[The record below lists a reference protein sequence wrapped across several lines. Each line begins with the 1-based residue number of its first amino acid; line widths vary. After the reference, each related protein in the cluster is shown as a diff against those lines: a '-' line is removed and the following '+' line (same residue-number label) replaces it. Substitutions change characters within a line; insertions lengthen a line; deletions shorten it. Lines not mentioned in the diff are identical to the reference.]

1 MFATFDRAGVSLA
14 YPENWKLEEDTD
26 EEARLNLTISSPNTA
41 FWTLI
46 VYAETL
52 DLGHL
57 LDQTLAALR
66 AEYPEIEITD
76 ADQQIVGHAVRGKD
90 ASFFYL
96 DLTSTTR
103 VRALHRGASTYLIL
117 AQAEDRE
124 MKVAGAVFDAITQ
137 SLLMESGPPGGNR
150 EGERD

>member
-1 MFATFDRAGVSLA
+1 VFATYDRAGISLA

-26 EEARLNLTISSPNTA
+26 EEARLNLTITSPNTA

-46 VYAETL
+46 VYSESL

-57 LDQTLAALR
+57 LEETLAALR
-66 AEYPEIEITD
+66 AEYPDIEVTD
-76 ADQQIVGHAVRGKD
+76 APQEIAGQTLRGKD
-90 ASFFYL
+90 ASFFCL

-117 AQAEDRE
+117 CQAEDRE
-124 MKVAGAVFDAITQ
+124 MGVAGAVFDAITN
-137 SLLMESGPPGGNR
+137 SLLAGVSVR
-150 EGERD
+150 GETYLT

>member
-1 MFATFDRAGVSLA
+1 MFSIYDRAGVSLA
-14 YPENWKLEEDTD
+14 YPKNWKLDADTD

-46 VYAETL
+46 VYAEIL

-66 AEYPEIEITD
+66 AEYPDLEVAD
-76 ADQQIVGHAVRGKD
+76 ADEKIAGQTLRGKD
-90 ASFFYL
+90 ASFFCL
-96 DLTSTTR
+96 ELTSTAQ

-117 AQAEDRE
+117 CQAEDRE
-124 MKVAGAVFDAITQ
+124 MEVAGAVFDAITG
-137 SLLMESGPPGGNR
+137 SLLAGV
-150 EGERD
+150 GEAGETDAR

>member
-1 MFATFDRAGVSLA
+1 VFATYDRSGVSLA
-14 YPENWKLEEDTD
+14 YPENWKLEEETD
-26 EEARLNLTISSPNTA
+26 EEARLNLLISSPNTA

-57 LDQTLAALR
+57 IDQTLAALR
-66 AEYPEIEITD
+66 EEYREIEVAN
-76 ADQQIVGHAVRGKD
+76 ADQEIAGEPLRGKD

-124 MKVAGAVFDAITQ
+124 MNIAGAVFDAITQ
-137 SLLMESGPPGGNR
+137 SLLETGPPGGNWKGQR
-150 EGERD
+150 N